1 MKRLPKGFYFGSI
14 VGGEVGGIALLVVG
28 ISLFFV
34 AGMFPGYCPNPN
46 NANIGV
52 MAIGVLLI
60 FLGCAAILF
69 ATSIWTLLLYRAWEA
84 IQDGSAST
92 TPEKAIGFLFIPFFN
107 FYWLFRA
114 WYGLAQDYNRY
125 FERHGVSA
133 RKLEESLFL
142 AFCILSICSMVPLIN
157 YLAALP
163 LLVIFIITAN
173 NTIDAVNALPIDLI
187 KGKAN
192 K

>member
-1 MKRLPKGFYFGSI
+1 MRRLSKGFYFGSI

-28 ISLFFV
+28 MLLFFV

-46 NANIGV
+46 DANIGV
-52 MAIGVLLI
+52 LASGVLLI
-60 FLGCAAILF
+60 LLGCAAILF

-84 IQDGSAST
+84 IQDGNAST

-125 FERHGVSA
+125 IERHRVGA
-133 RKLEESLFL
+133 RKLKEGLFL

-157 YLAALP
+157 YLAGLP

-173 NTIDAVNALPIDLI
+173 DTIDAVNALPVDLA
-187 KGKAN
+187 KEKAN
-192 K
+192 Q